1 MKTDGENNHS
11 VPLFNENNVNNFQ
24 KITKGLT
31 CGHMFRLVRFTSS
44 SMKIL
49 SVRTAAL
56 PALLFPLIA
65 VAQPGTSD
73 EQTMVV
79 TAAPTAVSELDTPAA
94 VSVVNGDEMRQ
105 AAPRVNLS
113 ESLGAVP
120 GLQVQN
126 RQNYAQDLQL
136 SIRGFGSRST
146 YGVRGLRIYVDG
158 IPATM
163 PDGQGQTSNIDIGS
177 VDSLDVLRGP
187 FSALYGNS
195 SGGVIN
201 VTTQTGSQ
209 PPTIEASSYYGSFGT
224 WHYGLKATGAVGD
237 GTHAG
242 DVDYTV
248 STNRFTTHGYRDHS
262 GARKNLANAKLGVRI
277 NDVSKLTLL
286 FNSVDIKANDA
297 GGLTYDEWRN
307 NPRQSPRGDQY
318 NTRKSTKQTQA
329 GLRYERQLSEQDDLS
344 VMMYAGERETT
355 QYQSI
360 PRAPQ
365 LNPSH
370 AGGVIDLT
378 RHYQGIDTRWT
389 HRGELLVPVTFT
401 TGLDYENMSER
412 RKGVENFVMVNGAPQ
427 YGEEGNLRRNERNL
441 MWNIDPY
448 LQTQWQL
455 TDKLSLDAGV
465 RYSSVWFDS
474 NDYYVTP
481 GNGDDSGDAS
491 YHKWLPAGSLKYAVT
506 EAWNVYLS
514 AGRGFET
521 PTINELSYRSDNQ
534 SGLNFGLQPA
544 TNDTVE
550 IGSKT
555 RIGNGLFTAA
565 LFQTNTDNEIVV
577 DASSGGRTSY
587 KNAGKTRRQG
597 MELGL
602 DQQFGESWRLKAAW
616 TWLDA
621 TYRTNVCDDASC
633 NGNRIP
639 GIARNMGYASF
650 GYQPDRGWYAGS
662 DIRYMSDIMANDENT
677 AKAPSW
683 TVVGLTTGY
692 KWSYGKM
699 DMDLFGRVDN
709 LFDRSYVGSVIVNE
723 SNGRYY
729 EPAPGRNYGVGLNLA
744 WRFE

>member
-1 MKTDGENNHS
+1 
-11 VPLFNENNVNNFQ
+11 
-24 KITKGLT
+24 
-31 CGHMFRLVRFTSS
+31 
-44 SMKIL
+44 MKIL
-49 SVRTAAL
+49 SVRHAAL
-56 PALLFPLIA
+56 PALLLPLIA
-65 VAQPGTSD
+65 AAQAAD

-79 TAAPTAVSELDTPAA
+79 TAAPTTVSELDTPAA

-177 VDSLDVLRGP
+177 VDTIEVLRGP

-201 VTTQTGSQ
+201 VTSQTGTQ
-209 PPTIEASSYYGSFGT
+209 PPTVEASSYYGSFGT
-224 WHYGLKATGAVGD
+224 WHYGMKATGAVGD
-237 GTHAG
+237 GSHAG

-262 GARKNLANAKLGVRI
+262 GARKNLANARLGVRI

-286 FNSVDIKANDA
+286 LNSVDIKANDA
-297 GGLTYDEWRN
+297 GGLTADEWRD

-318 NTRKSTKQTQA
+318 NTRKNTRQTQA
-329 GLRYERQLSEQDDLS
+329 GLRYERQLSAQDDLS

-355 QYQSI
+355 QFQSI

-365 LNPSH
+365 LKPSH

-378 RHYQGIDTRWT
+378 RHYQGIDTRLT
-389 HRGELLVPVTFT
+389 HRGELLVPVTLT
-401 TGLDYENMSER
+401 AGLDYENMSER
-412 RKGVENFVMVNGAPQ
+412 RKGYENFVMVNGAPQ
-427 YGEEGNLRRNERNL
+427 YGEQGALRRNERNL
-441 MWNIDPY
+441 MWNVDPY

-455 TDKLSLDAGV
+455 TDRLSLDAGV

-474 NDYYVTP
+474 NDYYITP

-491 YHKWLPAGSLKYAVT
+491 YHKWLPAGSLKYALT
-506 EAWNVYLS
+506 DAWNVYLS

-534 SGLNFGLQPA
+534 SGLNFGLKPS

-577 DASSGGRTSY
+577 DSSSGGRTSY

-650 GYQPDRGWYAGS
+650 GYQPEQGWYAGS

-692 KWSYGKM
+692 KWSYGRM
-699 DMDLFGRVDN
+699 DMDLFGRIDN
-709 LFDRSYVGSVIVNE
+709 LFDREYVGSVIVNE

-729 EPAPGRNYGVGLNLA
+729 EPAPGRNYGIGLNLA

>member
-1 MKTDGENNHS
+1 
-11 VPLFNENNVNNFQ
+11 
-24 KITKGLT
+24 
-31 CGHMFRLVRFTSS
+31 
-44 SMKIL
+44 MKIL
-49 SVRTAAL
+49 SVRHAAL
-56 PALLFPLIA
+56 PALLLPLIA
-65 VAQPGTSD
+65 AAQAAD

-79 TAAPTAVSELDTPAA
+79 TAAPTTVSELDTPAA

-177 VDSLDVLRGP
+177 VDTIEVLRGP

-201 VTTQTGSQ
+201 VTSQTGTQ
-209 PPTIEASSYYGSFGT
+209 PPTVEASSYYGSFGT
-224 WHYGLKATGAVGD
+224 WHYGMKATGAVGD
-237 GTHAG
+237 GSHAG

-262 GARKNLANAKLGVRI
+262 GARKNLANARLGVRI

-286 FNSVDIKANDA
+286 LNSVDIKANDA
-297 GGLTYDEWRN
+297 GGLTADEWRD

-318 NTRKSTKQTQA
+318 NTRKNTRQTQA
-329 GLRYERQLSEQDDLS
+329 VLRYERQLSAQDDLS

-355 QYQSI
+355 QFQSI

-365 LNPSH
+365 LKPSH

-378 RHYQGIDTRWT
+378 RHYQGIDTRLT
-389 HRGELLVPVTFT
+389 HRGELLVPVTLT
-401 TGLDYENMSER
+401 AGLDYENMSER
-412 RKGVENFVMVNGAPQ
+412 RKGYENFVMVNGAPQ
-427 YGEEGNLRRNERNL
+427 YGEQGALRRNERNL
-441 MWNIDPY
+441 MWNVDPY

-474 NDYYVTP
+474 NDYYITP

-491 YHKWLPAGSLKYAVT
+491 YHKWLPAGSLKYALT
-506 EAWNVYLS
+506 DAWNVYLS

-534 SGLNFGLQPA
+534 SGLNFGLKPS

-577 DASSGGRTSY
+577 DSSSGGRTSY

-650 GYQPDRGWYAGS
+650 GYQPEQGWYAGS

-692 KWSYGKM
+692 KWSYGRM
-699 DMDLFGRVDN
+699 DMDLFGRIDN
-709 LFDRSYVGSVIVNE
+709 LFDREYVGSVIVNE

-729 EPAPGRNYGVGLNLA
+729 EPAPGRNYGIGLNLA

>member
-1 MKTDGENNHS
+1 MRH
-11 VPLFNENNVNNFQ
+11 
-24 KITKGLT
+24 
-31 CGHMFRLVRFTSS
+31 
-44 SMKIL
+44 
-49 SVRTAAL
+49 AAL
-56 PALLFPLIA
+56 PALLLPLIA
-65 VAQPGTSD
+65 AAQAAD

-79 TAAPTAVSELDTPAA
+79 TAAPTTVSELDTPAA

-177 VDSLDVLRGP
+177 VDTIEVLRGP

-201 VTTQTGSQ
+201 VTSQTGTQ
-209 PPTIEASSYYGSFGT
+209 PPTVEASSYYGSFGT
-224 WHYGLKATGAVGD
+224 WHYGMKATGAVGD
-237 GTHAG
+237 GSHAG

-262 GARKNLANAKLGVRI
+262 GARKNLANARLGVRI

-286 FNSVDIKANDA
+286 LNSVDIKANDA
-297 GGLTYDEWRN
+297 GGLTADEWRD

-318 NTRKSTKQTQA
+318 NTRKNTRQPQA
-329 GLRYERQLSEQDDLS
+329 GLRYERQLSAQDDLS

-355 QYQSI
+355 QFQSI

-365 LNPSH
+365 LKPSH

-378 RHYQGIDTRWT
+378 RHYQGIDTRLT
-389 HRGELLVPVTFT
+389 HRGELLVPVTLT
-401 TGLDYENMSER
+401 AGLDYENMSER
-412 RKGVENFVMVNGAPQ
+412 RKGYENFVMVNGAPQ
-427 YGEEGNLRRNERNL
+427 YGEQGALRRNERNL
-441 MWNIDPY
+441 MWNVDPY

-474 NDYYVTP
+474 NDYYITP

-491 YHKWLPAGSLKYAVT
+491 YHKWLPAGSLKYALT
-506 EAWNVYLS
+506 DAWNVYLS

-534 SGLNFGLQPA
+534 SGLNFGLKPS

-577 DASSGGRTSY
+577 DSSSGGRTSY

-650 GYQPDRGWYAGS
+650 GYQPEQGWYAGS

-692 KWSYGKM
+692 KWSYGRM
-699 DMDLFGRVDN
+699 DMDLFGRIDN
-709 LFDRSYVGSVIVNE
+709 LFDREYVGSVIVNE

-729 EPAPGRNYGVGLNLA
+729 EPAPGRNYGIGLNLA

>member
-1 MKTDGENNHS
+1 
-11 VPLFNENNVNNFQ
+11 
-24 KITKGLT
+24 
-31 CGHMFRLVRFTSS
+31 
-44 SMKIL
+44 MKIL
-49 SVRTAAL
+49 SVRHAAL
-56 PALLFPLIA
+56 PALLLPLIA
-65 VAQPGTSD
+65 AAQTAD

-79 TAAPTAVSELDTPAA
+79 TAAPTTVSELDTPAA

-177 VDSLDVLRGP
+177 VDTIEVLRGP

-201 VTTQTGSQ
+201 VTSQTGTQ
-209 PPTIEASSYYGSFGT
+209 PPTVEASSYYGSFGT
-224 WHYGLKATGAVGD
+224 WHYGMKATGAVGD
-237 GTHAG
+237 GSHAG

-262 GARKNLANAKLGVRI
+262 GARKNLANARLGVRI

-286 FNSVDIKANDA
+286 LNSVDIKANDA
-297 GGLTYDEWRN
+297 GGLTADEWRD

-318 NTRKSTKQTQA
+318 NTRKNTRQTQA
-329 GLRYERQLSEQDDLS
+329 GLRYERQLSVQDDLS

-355 QYQSI
+355 QFQSI

-365 LNPSH
+365 LKPSH

-378 RHYQGIDTRWT
+378 RHYQGIDTRLT
-389 HRGELLVPVTFT
+389 HRGELLVPVTLT
-401 TGLDYENMSER
+401 AGLDYENMSER
-412 RKGVENFVMVNGAPQ
+412 RKGYENFVMVNGAPQ
-427 YGEEGNLRRNERNL
+427 YGEQGALRRNERNL
-441 MWNIDPY
+441 MWNVDPY

-474 NDYYVTP
+474 NDYYITP

-491 YHKWLPAGSLKYAVT
+491 YHKWLPAGSLKYALT
-506 EAWNVYLS
+506 DAWNVYLS

-534 SGLNFGLQPA
+534 SGLNFGLKPS

-555 RIGNGLFTAA
+555 RLGNGLLTAA

-577 DASSGGRTSY
+577 DSSSGGRTSY

-650 GYQPDRGWYAGS
+650 GYQPEQGWYAGS

-692 KWSYGKM
+692 KWSYGRM

-709 LFDRSYVGSVIVNE
+709 LFEREYVGSVIVNE

-729 EPAPGRNYGVGLNLA
+729 EPAPGRNYGIGLNLA

>member
-1 MKTDGENNHS
+1 
-11 VPLFNENNVNNFQ
+11 
-24 KITKGLT
+24 
-31 CGHMFRLVRFTSS
+31 
-44 SMKIL
+44 MKIL
-49 SVRTAAL
+49 SVRHAAL
-56 PALLFPLIA
+56 PALLLPLIA
-65 VAQPGTSD
+65 AAQAAD

-79 TAAPTAVSELDTPAA
+79 TAAPTTVSELDTPAA

-177 VDSLDVLRGP
+177 VDTIEVLRGP

-201 VTTQTGSQ
+201 VTSQTGTQ
-209 PPTIEASSYYGSFGT
+209 PPTVEASSYYGSFGT
-224 WHYGLKATGAVGD
+224 WHYGMKATGAVGD
-237 GTHAG
+237 GSHAG

-262 GARKNLANAKLGVRI
+262 GARKNLANARLGVRI

-286 FNSVDIKANDA
+286 LNSVDIKANDA
-297 GGLTYDEWRN
+297 GGLTADEWRD

-318 NTRKSTKQTQA
+318 NTRKNTRQTQA
-329 GLRYERQLSEQDDLS
+329 GLRYERQLSAQDDLS

-355 QYQSI
+355 QFQSI

-365 LNPSH
+365 LKPSH

-378 RHYQGIDTRWT
+378 RHYQGIDTRLT
-389 HRGELLVPVTFT
+389 HRGELLVPVTLT
-401 TGLDYENMSER
+401 AGLDYENMSER
-412 RKGVENFVMVNGAPQ
+412 RKGYENFVMVNGAPQ
-427 YGEEGNLRRNERNL
+427 YGEQGALRRNERNL
-441 MWNIDPY
+441 MWNVDPY

-474 NDYYVTP
+474 NDYYITP

-491 YHKWLPAGSLKYAVT
+491 YHKWLPAGSLKYALT
-506 EAWNVYLS
+506 DAWNVYLS

-534 SGLNFGLQPA
+534 SGLNFGLNPS

-577 DASSGGRTSY
+577 DSSSGGRTSY

-650 GYQPDRGWYAGS
+650 GYQPEQGWYAGS

-692 KWSYGKM
+692 KWSYGRM
-699 DMDLFGRVDN
+699 DMDLFGRIDN
-709 LFDRSYVGSVIVNE
+709 LFDREYVGSVIVNE

-729 EPAPGRNYGVGLNLA
+729 EPAPGRNYGIGLNLA

>member
-1 MKTDGENNHS
+1 
-11 VPLFNENNVNNFQ
+11 
-24 KITKGLT
+24 
-31 CGHMFRLVRFTSS
+31 
-44 SMKIL
+44 MKIL
-49 SVRTAAL
+49 SVRHAAL
-56 PALLFPLIA
+56 PALLLPLIA
-65 VAQPGTSD
+65 AAQAAD

-79 TAAPTAVSELDTPAA
+79 TAAPITVSELDTPAA

-177 VDSLDVLRGP
+177 VDTIEVLRGP

-201 VTTQTGSQ
+201 VTSQTGTQ
-209 PPTIEASSYYGSFGT
+209 PPTVEASSYYGSFGT
-224 WHYGLKATGAVGD
+224 WHYGMKATGAVGD
-237 GTHAG
+237 GSHAG

-262 GARKNLANAKLGVRI
+262 GARKNLANARLGVRI

-286 FNSVDIKANDA
+286 LNSVDIKANDA
-297 GGLTYDEWRN
+297 GGLTADEWRD

-318 NTRKSTKQTQA
+318 NTRKNTRQTQA
-329 GLRYERQLSEQDDLS
+329 GLRYERQLSAQDDLS

-355 QYQSI
+355 QFQSI

-365 LNPSH
+365 LKPSH

-378 RHYQGIDTRWT
+378 RHYQGIDTRLT
-389 HRGELLVPVTFT
+389 HRGELLVPVTLT
-401 TGLDYENMSER
+401 AGLDYENMSER
-412 RKGVENFVMVNGAPQ
+412 RKGYENFVMVNGAPQ
-427 YGEEGNLRRNERNL
+427 YGEQGALRRNERNL
-441 MWNIDPY
+441 MWNVDPY

-474 NDYYVTP
+474 NDYYITP

-491 YHKWLPAGSLKYAVT
+491 YHKWLPAGSLKYALT
-506 EAWNVYLS
+506 DAWNVYLS

-534 SGLNFGLQPA
+534 SGLNFGLKPS

-555 RIGNGLFTAA
+555 RIGNGLLTAA
-565 LFQTNTDNEIVV
+565 LFQTDTDNEIVV
-577 DASSGGRTSY
+577 DSSSGGRTSY

-621 TYRTNVCDDASC
+621 TYRTNVCGDASC

-650 GYQPDRGWYAGS
+650 GYQPEQGWYAGS

-692 KWSYGKM
+692 KWSYGRM

-709 LFDRSYVGSVIVNE
+709 LFDREYVGSVIVNE

-729 EPAPGRNYGVGLNLA
+729 EPAPGRNYGIGLNLA

>member
-1 MKTDGENNHS
+1 
-11 VPLFNENNVNNFQ
+11 
-24 KITKGLT
+24 
-31 CGHMFRLVRFTSS
+31 
-44 SMKIL
+44 MKIL
-49 SVRTAAL
+49 SVRHAAL
-56 PALLFPLIA
+56 PALLLPLIA
-65 VAQPGTSD
+65 AAQAAD

-79 TAAPTAVSELDTPAA
+79 TAAPTTVSELDTPAA

-177 VDSLDVLRGP
+177 VDTIEVLRGP

-201 VTTQTGSQ
+201 VTSQTGTQ
-209 PPTIEASSYYGSFGT
+209 PPTVEASSYYGSFGT
-224 WHYGLKATGAVGD
+224 WHYGMKATGAVGD
-237 GTHAG
+237 GSHAG

-262 GARKNLANAKLGVRI
+262 GARKNLANARLGVRI

-286 FNSVDIKANDA
+286 LNSVDIKANDA
-297 GGLTYDEWRN
+297 GGLTADEWRD

-318 NTRKSTKQTQA
+318 NTRKNTRQTQA
-329 GLRYERQLSEQDDLS
+329 GLHYERQLSAQDDLS

-355 QYQSI
+355 QFQSI

-365 LNPSH
+365 LKPSH

-378 RHYQGIDTRWT
+378 RHYQGIDTRLT
-389 HRGELLVPVTFT
+389 HRGELLVPVTLT
-401 TGLDYENMSER
+401 AGLDYENMSER
-412 RKGVENFVMVNGAPQ
+412 RKGYENFVMVNGAPQ
-427 YGEEGNLRRNERNL
+427 YGEQGALRRNERNL
-441 MWNIDPY
+441 MWNVDPY

-474 NDYYVTP
+474 NDYYITP

-491 YHKWLPAGSLKYAVT
+491 YHKWLPAGSLKYALT
-506 EAWNVYLS
+506 DAWNVYLS

-534 SGLNFGLQPA
+534 SGLNFGLKPS

-577 DASSGGRTSY
+577 DSSSGGRTSY

-650 GYQPDRGWYAGS
+650 GYQPEQGWYAGS

-692 KWSYGKM
+692 KWSYGRM
-699 DMDLFGRVDN
+699 DMDLFGRIDN
-709 LFDRSYVGSVIVNE
+709 LFDREYVGSVIVNE

-729 EPAPGRNYGVGLNLA
+729 EPAPGRNYGIGMNLA

>member
-1 MKTDGENNHS
+1 
-11 VPLFNENNVNNFQ
+11 
-24 KITKGLT
+24 
-31 CGHMFRLVRFTSS
+31 
-44 SMKIL
+44 MKIL
-49 SVRTAAL
+49 SVRHAAL
-56 PALLFPLIA
+56 PALLLPLIA
-65 VAQPGTSD
+65 AAQAAD

-79 TAAPTAVSELDTPAA
+79 TAAPTTVSELDTPAA

-177 VDSLDVLRGP
+177 VDTIEVLRGP

-201 VTTQTGSQ
+201 VTSQTGTQ
-209 PPTIEASSYYGSFGT
+209 PPTVEASSYYGSFGT
-224 WHYGLKATGAVGD
+224 WHYGMKATGAVGD
-237 GTHAG
+237 GSHAG

-262 GARKNLANAKLGVRI
+262 GARKNLANARLGVRI

-286 FNSVDIKANDA
+286 LNSVDIKANDA
-297 GGLTYDEWRN
+297 GGLTADEWRD

-318 NTRKSTKQTQA
+318 NTRKNTRQTQA
-329 GLRYERQLSEQDDLS
+329 GLRYERQLSAQDDLS

-355 QYQSI
+355 QFQSI

-365 LNPSH
+365 LKPSH

-378 RHYQGIDTRWT
+378 RHYQGIDTRLT
-389 HRGELLVPVTFT
+389 HRGELLVPVTLT
-401 TGLDYENMSER
+401 AGLDYENMSER
-412 RKGVENFVMVNGAPQ
+412 RKGYENFVMVNGAPQ
-427 YGEEGNLRRNERNL
+427 YGEQGALRRNQRNL
-441 MWNIDPY
+441 MWNVDPY

-474 NDYYVTP
+474 NDYYITP

-491 YHKWLPAGSLKYAVT
+491 YHKWLPAGSLKYALT
-506 EAWNVYLS
+506 DAWNVYLS

-521 PTINELSYRSDNQ
+521 PTINELSYRSDKQ
-534 SGLNFGLQPA
+534 SGLNFGLKPS

-565 LFQTNTDNEIVV
+565 LFQANTDNEIVV
-577 DASSGGRTSY
+577 DSSSGGRTSY

-650 GYQPDRGWYAGS
+650 GYQPEQGWYAGS

-692 KWSYGKM
+692 KWSYGRM
-699 DMDLFGRVDN
+699 DMDLFGRIDN
-709 LFDRSYVGSVIVNE
+709 LFDREYVGSVIVNE

-729 EPAPGRNYGVGLNLA
+729 EPAPGRNYGIGLNLA

>member
-1 MKTDGENNHS
+1 
-11 VPLFNENNVNNFQ
+11 
-24 KITKGLT
+24 
-31 CGHMFRLVRFTSS
+31 
-44 SMKIL
+44 MKIL
-49 SVRTAAL
+49 SVRHAAL
-56 PALLFPLIA
+56 PALLLPLIA
-65 VAQPGTSD
+65 AAQTAD

-79 TAAPTAVSELDTPAA
+79 TAAPTTVSELDTSAA

-177 VDSLDVLRGP
+177 VDTIEVLRGP

-201 VTTQTGSQ
+201 VTSQTGTQ
-209 PPTIEASSYYGSFGT
+209 PPTVEASSYYGSFGT
-224 WHYGLKATGAVGD
+224 WHYGMKATGAVGD
-237 GTHAG
+237 GSHAG

-262 GARKNLANAKLGVRI
+262 GARKNLANARLGVRI

-286 FNSVDIKANDA
+286 LNSVDIKANDA
-297 GGLTYDEWRN
+297 GGLTADEWRD

-318 NTRKSTKQTQA
+318 NTRKNTRQTQA
-329 GLRYERQLSEQDDLS
+329 GLRYERQLSAQDDLS

-355 QYQSI
+355 QFQSI

-365 LNPSH
+365 LKPSH

-378 RHYQGIDTRWT
+378 RHYQGIDTRLT
-389 HRGELLVPVTFT
+389 HRGELLVPVTLT
-401 TGLDYENMSER
+401 AGLDYENMSER
-412 RKGVENFVMVNGAPQ
+412 RKGYENFVMVNGAPQ
-427 YGEEGNLRRNERNL
+427 YGEQGALRRNERNL
-441 MWNIDPY
+441 MWNVDPY

-474 NDYYVTP
+474 NDYYITP

-491 YHKWLPAGSLKYAVT
+491 YHKWLPAGSLKYALT
-506 EAWNVYLS
+506 DAWNVYLS

-534 SGLNFGLQPA
+534 SGLNFGLKPS

-555 RIGNGLFTAA
+555 RLGNGLLTAA

-577 DASSGGRTSY
+577 DSSSGGRTSY

-650 GYQPDRGWYAGS
+650 GYQPEQGWYAGS

-692 KWSYGKM
+692 KWSYGRM

-709 LFDRSYVGSVIVNE
+709 LFDREYVGSVIVNE

-729 EPAPGRNYGVGLNLA
+729 EPAPGRNYGIGLNLA

>member
-1 MKTDGENNHS
+1 
-11 VPLFNENNVNNFQ
+11 
-24 KITKGLT
+24 
-31 CGHMFRLVRFTSS
+31 
-44 SMKIL
+44 MKIL
-49 SVRTAAL
+49 SVRHAAL
-56 PALLFPLIA
+56 PALLLPLIA
-65 VAQPGTSD
+65 AAQAAD

-79 TAAPTAVSELDTPAA
+79 TAAPTTVSELDTPAA

-177 VDSLDVLRGP
+177 VDTIEVLRGP

-201 VTTQTGSQ
+201 VTSQTGTQ
-209 PPTIEASSYYGSFGT
+209 PPTVEASSYYGSFGT
-224 WHYGLKATGAVGD
+224 WHYGMKATGAVGD
-237 GTHAG
+237 GSHAG

-262 GARKNLANAKLGVRI
+262 GARKNLANARLGVRI

-286 FNSVDIKANDA
+286 LNSVDIKANDA
-297 GGLTYDEWRN
+297 GGLTADEWRD

-318 NTRKSTKQTQA
+318 NTRKNTRQTQA
-329 GLRYERQLSEQDDLS
+329 GLRYERQLSAQDDLS

-355 QYQSI
+355 QFQSI

-365 LNPSH
+365 LKPSH

-378 RHYQGIDTRWT
+378 RHYQGIDTRLT
-389 HRGELLVPVTFT
+389 HRGELLVPVTLT
-401 TGLDYENMSER
+401 AGLDYENMSER
-412 RKGVENFVMVNGAPQ
+412 RKGYENFVMVNGAPQ
-427 YGEEGNLRRNERNL
+427 YGEQGALRRNERNL
-441 MWNIDPY
+441 MWNVDPY

-474 NDYYVTP
+474 NDYYITP
-481 GNGDDSGDAS
+481 GDDSGDAS
-491 YHKWLPAGSLKYAVT
+491 YHKWLPAGSLKYALT
-506 EAWNVYLS
+506 DAWNVYLS

-534 SGLNFGLQPA
+534 SGLNFGLKPS

-577 DASSGGRTSY
+577 DSSSGGRTSY

-650 GYQPDRGWYAGS
+650 GYQPEQGWYAGS

-692 KWSYGKM
+692 KWSYGRM
-699 DMDLFGRVDN
+699 DMDLFGRIDN
-709 LFDRSYVGSVIVNE
+709 LFDREYVGSVIVNE

-729 EPAPGRNYGVGLNLA
+729 EPAPGRNYGIGMNLA

>member
-1 MKTDGENNHS
+1 
-11 VPLFNENNVNNFQ
+11 
-24 KITKGLT
+24 
-31 CGHMFRLVRFTSS
+31 
-44 SMKIL
+44 MKIL
-49 SVRTAAL
+49 SVRHAAL
-56 PALLFPLIA
+56 PALLLPLIA
-65 VAQPGTSD
+65 AAQAAD

-79 TAAPTAVSELDTPAA
+79 TAAPTTVSELDTPAA

-177 VDSLDVLRGP
+177 VDTIEVLRGP

-201 VTTQTGSQ
+201 VTSQTGTQ
-209 PPTIEASSYYGSFGT
+209 PPTVEASSYYGSFGS
-224 WHYGLKATGAVGD
+224 WHYGMKATGAVGD
-237 GTHAG
+237 GSHAG

-262 GARKNLANAKLGVRI
+262 GARKNLANARLGVRI

-286 FNSVDIKANDA
+286 LNSVDIKANDA
-297 GGLTYDEWRN
+297 GGLTADEWRD

-318 NTRKSTKQTQA
+318 NTRKNTRQTQA
-329 GLRYERQLSEQDDLS
+329 GLRYERQLSAQDDLS
-344 VMMYAGERETT
+344 VTMYAGERETT
-355 QYQSI
+355 QFQSI

-365 LNPSH
+365 LKPSH

-378 RHYQGIDTRWT
+378 RHYQGIDTRLT
-389 HRGELLVPVTFT
+389 HRGELLVPVTLT
-401 TGLDYENMSER
+401 AGLDYENMSER
-412 RKGVENFVMVNGAPQ
+412 RKGYENFVMVNGAPQ
-427 YGEEGNLRRNERNL
+427 YGEQGALRRNERNL
-441 MWNIDPY
+441 MWNVDPY

-474 NDYYVTP
+474 NDYYITP

-491 YHKWLPAGSLKYAVT
+491 YHKWLPAGSLKYALT
-506 EAWNVYLS
+506 DAWNVYLS

-534 SGLNFGLQPA
+534 SGLNFGLKPS

-577 DASSGGRTSY
+577 DSSSGGRTSY

-650 GYQPDRGWYAGS
+650 GYQPEQGWYAGS

-692 KWSYGKM
+692 KWSYGRM
-699 DMDLFGRVDN
+699 DMDLFGRIDN
-709 LFDRSYVGSVIVNE
+709 LFDREYVGSVIVNE

-729 EPAPGRNYGVGLNLA
+729 EPAPGRNYGIGLNLA

>member
-1 MKTDGENNHS
+1 
-11 VPLFNENNVNNFQ
+11 
-24 KITKGLT
+24 
-31 CGHMFRLVRFTSS
+31 
-44 SMKIL
+44 MKIL
-49 SVRTAAL
+49 SVRHAAL
-56 PALLFPLIA
+56 PALLLPLIA
-65 VAQPGTSD
+65 AAQAAD

-79 TAAPTAVSELDTPAA
+79 TAAPTTVSELDTPAA

-177 VDSLDVLRGP
+177 VDTIEVLRGP

-201 VTTQTGSQ
+201 VTSQTGTQ
-209 PPTIEASSYYGSFGT
+209 PPTVEASSYYGSFGT
-224 WHYGLKATGAVGD
+224 WHYGMKATGAVGD
-237 GTHAG
+237 GSHAG

-262 GARKNLANAKLGVRI
+262 GARKNLANARLGVRI

-286 FNSVDIKANDA
+286 LNSVDIKANDA
-297 GGLTYDEWRN
+297 GGLTADEWRD

-318 NTRKSTKQTQA
+318 NTRKNTRQTQA
-329 GLRYERQLSEQDDLS
+329 GLRYERQLSAQDDLS

-355 QYQSI
+355 QFQSI

-365 LNPSH
+365 LKPSH

-378 RHYQGIDTRWT
+378 RHYQGIDTRLT
-389 HRGELLVPVTFT
+389 HRGELLVPVTLT
-401 TGLDYENMSER
+401 AGLDYENMSER
-412 RKGVENFVMVNGAPQ
+412 RKGYENFVMVNGAPQ
-427 YGEEGNLRRNERNL
+427 YGEQGALRRNERNL
-441 MWNIDPY
+441 MWNVDPY

-474 NDYYVTP
+474 NDYYITP

-491 YHKWLPAGSLKYAVT
+491 YHKWLPAGSLKYALT
-506 EAWNVYLS
+506 DAWNVYLS

-534 SGLNFGLQPA
+534 SGLNFGLKPS

-555 RIGNGLFTAA
+555 RIGNGLLIAA
-565 LFQTNTDNEIVV
+565 LFQTDTDNEIVV
-577 DASSGGRTSY
+577 DSSSGGRTSY

-621 TYRTNVCDDASC
+621 TYRTNVCGDASC

-650 GYQPDRGWYAGS
+650 GYQPEQGWYAGS

-692 KWSYGKM
+692 KWSYGRM

-709 LFDRSYVGSVIVNE
+709 LFDREYVGSVIVNE

-729 EPAPGRNYGVGLNLA
+729 EPAPGRNYGIGLNLA

>member
-1 MKTDGENNHS
+1 
-11 VPLFNENNVNNFQ
+11 
-24 KITKGLT
+24 
-31 CGHMFRLVRFTSS
+31 
-44 SMKIL
+44 MKIL
-49 SVRTAAL
+49 SVRAAAL
-56 PALLFPLIA
+56 PALLLPLVSA
-65 VAQPGTSD
+65 GPTALAA

-79 TAAPTAVSELDTPAA
+79 TAAPSAVSELDTPAA

-105 AAPRVNLS
+105 GAPRVNLS

-177 VDSLDVLRGP
+177 LDSLEVLRGP

-201 VTTQTGSQ
+201 ATSQTGSQ

-224 WHYGLKATGAVGD
+224 WHYGMKATGAVGD
-237 GTHAG
+237 GSHAG
-242 DVDYTV
+242 DVDYVV
-248 STNRFTTHGYRDHS
+248 STNRFTTHGFRDHS

-286 FNSVDIKANDA
+286 LNSVDIKANDA
-297 GGLTYDEWRN
+297 GGLSYDEWQN
-307 NPRQSPRGDQY
+307 NPRQSPRGDEY
-318 NTRKSTKQTQA
+318 NTRKTIKQTQA

-365 LNPSH
+365 LKPTH

-401 TGLDYENMSER
+401 TGLDYETMSER
-412 RKGVENFVMVNGAPQ
+412 RKGYENFVMSNGAPQ
-427 YGEEGNLRRNERNL
+427 YGEKGDLRRNERNL
-441 MWNIDPY
+441 MWNVDPY

-455 TDKLSLDAGV
+455 TEKLSLDAGV

-474 NDYYVTP
+474 NDYYITP
-481 GNGDDSGDAS
+481 GNGDDSGEAS

-506 EAWNVYLS
+506 DAWNVYVS

-521 PTINELSYRSDNQ
+521 PTINELSYRSGDQ
-534 SGLNFGLQPA
+534 GGLNFGLQPS
-544 TNDTVE
+544 TNETVE
-550 IGSKT
+550 IGSKA
-555 RIGNGLFTAA
+555 RIGNGLLTAA
-565 LFQTNTDNEIVV
+565 LFQTDTDNEIVV
-577 DASSGGRTSY
+577 DTSSGGRTSY

-621 TYRTNVCDDASC
+621 TYRTNVCDDDTSC
-633 NGNRIP
+633 KGNRIP

-650 GYQPDRGWYAGS
+650 GYQPEKGWYAGS

-692 KWSYGKM
+692 KWSYGRM

-709 LFDRSYVGSVIVNE
+709 LFDRSYAGSVIVNE

-729 EPAPGRNYGVGLNLA
+729 EPAPGRNYGIGLNLA

>member
-1 MKTDGENNHS
+1 MRH
-11 VPLFNENNVNNFQ
+11 
-24 KITKGLT
+24 
-31 CGHMFRLVRFTSS
+31 
-44 SMKIL
+44 
-49 SVRTAAL
+49 AAL
-56 PALLFPLIA
+56 PALLLPLIA
-65 VAQPGTSD
+65 AAQAAD

-79 TAAPTAVSELDTPAA
+79 TAAPTTVSELDTPAA

-113 ESLGAVP
+113 ESLGVVP

-177 VDSLDVLRGP
+177 VDTIEVLRGP

-201 VTTQTGSQ
+201 VTSQTGTQ
-209 PPTIEASSYYGSFGT
+209 PPTVEASSYYGSFGT
-224 WHYGLKATGAVGD
+224 WHYGMKATGAVGD
-237 GTHAG
+237 GSHAG

-262 GARKNLANAKLGVRI
+262 GARKNLANARLGVRI

-286 FNSVDIKANDA
+286 LNSVDIKANDA
-297 GGLTYDEWRN
+297 GGLTADEWRD

-318 NTRKSTKQTQA
+318 NTRKNTRQTQA
-329 GLRYERQLSEQDDLS
+329 GLRYERQLSAQDDLS

-355 QYQSI
+355 QFQSI

-365 LNPSH
+365 LKPSH

-378 RHYQGIDTRWT
+378 RHYQGIDTRLT
-389 HRGELLVPVTFT
+389 HRGELLVPVTLT
-401 TGLDYENMSER
+401 AGLDYENMSER
-412 RKGVENFVMVNGAPQ
+412 RKGYENFVMVNGAPQ
-427 YGEEGNLRRNERNL
+427 YGEQGALRRNERNL
-441 MWNIDPY
+441 MWNVDPY

-474 NDYYVTP
+474 NDYYITP

-491 YHKWLPAGSLKYAVT
+491 YHKWLPAGSLKYALT
-506 EAWNVYLS
+506 DAWNVYLS

-534 SGLNFGLQPA
+534 SGLNFGLKPS

-577 DASSGGRTSY
+577 DSSSGGRTSY

-650 GYQPDRGWYAGS
+650 GYQPEQGWYAGS

-692 KWSYGKM
+692 KWSYGRM
-699 DMDLFGRVDN
+699 DMDLFGRIDN
-709 LFDRSYVGSVIVNE
+709 LFDREYVGSVIVNE

-729 EPAPGRNYGVGLNLA
+729 EPAPGRNYGIGLNLA

>member
-1 MKTDGENNHS
+1 
-11 VPLFNENNVNNFQ
+11 
-24 KITKGLT
+24 
-31 CGHMFRLVRFTSS
+31 
-44 SMKIL
+44 MKIL
-49 SVRTAAL
+49 SVRHAAL
-56 PALLFPLIA
+56 PALLLPLIA
-65 VAQPGTSD
+65 AAQAAD

-79 TAAPTAVSELDTPAA
+79 TAAPTTVSELDTPAA

-177 VDSLDVLRGP
+177 VDTIEVLRGP

-201 VTTQTGSQ
+201 VTSQTGTQ
-209 PPTIEASSYYGSFGT
+209 PPTVEASSYYGSFGT
-224 WHYGLKATGAVGD
+224 WHYGMKATGAVGD
-237 GTHAG
+237 GSHAG

-262 GARKNLANAKLGVRI
+262 GARKNLANARLGVRI

-286 FNSVDIKANDA
+286 LNSVDIKANDA
-297 GGLTYDEWRN
+297 GGLTADEWRD

-318 NTRKSTKQTQA
+318 NTRKNTRQTQA
-329 GLRYERQLSEQDDLS
+329 GLRYERQLSAQDDLS

-355 QYQSI
+355 QFQSI

-365 LNPSH
+365 LKPSH

-378 RHYQGIDTRWT
+378 RHYQGIDTRLT
-389 HRGELLVPVTFT
+389 HRGELLVPVTLT
-401 TGLDYENMSER
+401 AGLDYENMSER
-412 RKGVENFVMVNGAPQ
+412 RKGYENFVMVNGAPQ
-427 YGEEGNLRRNERNL
+427 YGEQGALRRNERNL
-441 MWNIDPY
+441 MWNVDPY

-474 NDYYVTP
+474 NDYYITP

-491 YHKWLPAGSLKYAVT
+491 YHKWLPAGSLKYALT
-506 EAWNVYLS
+506 DAWNVYLS

-534 SGLNFGLQPA
+534 SGLNFGLKPS

-577 DASSGGRTSY
+577 DSSSGGRTSY

-650 GYQPDRGWYAGS
+650 GYQPEQGWYAGS

-692 KWSYGKM
+692 KWSYGRM
-699 DMDLFGRVDN
+699 DMDLFGRIDN
-709 LFDRSYVGSVIVNE
+709 LFDREYVGSVIVNE

-729 EPAPGRNYGVGLNLA
+729 EPATGRNYGIGLNLA

>member
-1 MKTDGENNHS
+1 
-11 VPLFNENNVNNFQ
+11 
-24 KITKGLT
+24 
-31 CGHMFRLVRFTSS
+31 
-44 SMKIL
+44 MKIL
-49 SVRTAAL
+49 SVRHAAL
-56 PALLFPLIA
+56 PALLLPLIA
-65 VAQPGTSD
+65 AAQAAD

-79 TAAPTAVSELDTPAA
+79 TAAPTTVSELDTPAA

-177 VDSLDVLRGP
+177 VDTIEVLRGP

-201 VTTQTGSQ
+201 VTSQTGTQ
-209 PPTIEASSYYGSFGT
+209 PPTVEASSYYGSFGS
-224 WHYGLKATGAVGD
+224 WHYGMKATGAVGD
-237 GTHAG
+237 GSHAG

-262 GARKNLANAKLGVRI
+262 GARKNLANARLGVRI

-286 FNSVDIKANDA
+286 LNSVDIKANDA
-297 GGLTYDEWRN
+297 GGLTADEWRD

-318 NTRKSTKQTQA
+318 NTRKNTRQTQA
-329 GLRYERQLSEQDDLS
+329 GLRYERQLSAQDDLS

-355 QYQSI
+355 QFQSI

-365 LNPSH
+365 LKPSH

-378 RHYQGIDTRWT
+378 RHYQGIDTRLT
-389 HRGELLVPVTFT
+389 HRGELLVPVTLT
-401 TGLDYENMSER
+401 AGLDYENMSER
-412 RKGVENFVMVNGAPQ
+412 RKGYENFVMVNGAPQ
-427 YGEEGNLRRNERNL
+427 YDEQGALRRNERNL
-441 MWNIDPY
+441 MWNVDPY

-474 NDYYVTP
+474 NDYYITP

-491 YHKWLPAGSLKYAVT
+491 YHKWLPAGSLKYALT
-506 EAWNVYLS
+506 DAWNVYLS

-534 SGLNFGLQPA
+534 SGLNFGLKPS

-577 DASSGGRTSY
+577 DSSSGGRTSY

-650 GYQPDRGWYAGS
+650 GYQPEQGWYAGS

-692 KWSYGKM
+692 KWSYGRM
-699 DMDLFGRVDN
+699 DMDLFGRIDN
-709 LFDRSYVGSVIVNE
+709 LFDQEYVGSVIVNE

-729 EPAPGRNYGVGLNLA
+729 EPAPGRNYGIGLNLA

>member
-1 MKTDGENNHS
+1 
-11 VPLFNENNVNNFQ
+11 
-24 KITKGLT
+24 
-31 CGHMFRLVRFTSS
+31 
-44 SMKIL
+44 MKIL
-49 SVRTAAL
+49 SVRHAAL
-56 PALLFPLIA
+56 PALLLPLIA
-65 VAQPGTSD
+65 AAQAAD

-79 TAAPTAVSELDTPAA
+79 TAAPTTVSELDTPAA

-177 VDSLDVLRGP
+177 VDTIEVLRGP

-201 VTTQTGSQ
+201 VTSQTGTQ
-209 PPTIEASSYYGSFGT
+209 PPTVEASSYYGSFGT
-224 WHYGLKATGAVGD
+224 WHYGMKATGAVGD
-237 GTHAG
+237 GSHAG

-262 GARKNLANAKLGVRI
+262 GARRNLANARLGVRI

-286 FNSVDIKANDA
+286 LNSVDIKANDA
-297 GGLTYDEWRN
+297 GGLTADEWRD

-318 NTRKSTKQTQA
+318 NTRKNTRQTQA
-329 GLRYERQLSEQDDLS
+329 GLRYERQLSAQDDLS

-355 QYQSI
+355 QFQSI

-365 LNPSH
+365 LKPSH

-378 RHYQGIDTRWT
+378 RHYQGIDTRLT
-389 HRGELLVPVTFT
+389 HRGELLVPVTLT
-401 TGLDYENMSER
+401 AGLDYENMSER
-412 RKGVENFVMVNGAPQ
+412 RKGYENFVMVNGAPQ
-427 YGEEGNLRRNERNL
+427 YGEQGALRRNERNL
-441 MWNIDPY
+441 MWNVDPY

-474 NDYYVTP
+474 NDYYITP

-491 YHKWLPAGSLKYAVT
+491 YHKWLPAGSLKYALT
-506 EAWNVYLS
+506 DAWNVYLS

-534 SGLNFGLQPA
+534 SGLNFGLKPS

-577 DASSGGRTSY
+577 DSSSGGRTSY

-650 GYQPDRGWYAGS
+650 GYQPEQGWYAGS

-692 KWSYGKM
+692 KWSYGRM
-699 DMDLFGRVDN
+699 DMDLFGRIDN
-709 LFDRSYVGSVIVNE
+709 LFDREYVGSVIVNE

-729 EPAPGRNYGVGLNLA
+729 EPAPGRNYGIGLNLA

>member
-1 MKTDGENNHS
+1 
-11 VPLFNENNVNNFQ
+11 
-24 KITKGLT
+24 
-31 CGHMFRLVRFTSS
+31 
-44 SMKIL
+44 MKIL
-49 SVRTAAL
+49 SVRHVAL
-56 PALLFPLIA
+56 PALLLPLIA
-65 VAQPGTSD
+65 AAQAAD

-79 TAAPTAVSELDTPAA
+79 TAAPTTVSELDTPAA

-177 VDSLDVLRGP
+177 VDTIEVLRGP

-201 VTTQTGSQ
+201 VTSQTGTQ
-209 PPTIEASSYYGSFGT
+209 PPTVEASSYYGSFGT
-224 WHYGLKATGAVGD
+224 WHYGMKATGAVGD
-237 GTHAG
+237 GSHAG

-248 STNRFTTHGYRDHS
+248 STNRFTTHGYRVHS
-262 GARKNLANAKLGVRI
+262 GARKNLANARLGVRI

-286 FNSVDIKANDA
+286 LNSVDIKANDA
-297 GGLTYDEWRN
+297 GGLTADEWRD

-318 NTRKSTKQTQA
+318 NTRKNTRQTQA
-329 GLRYERQLSEQDDLS
+329 GLRYERQLSAQDDLS

-355 QYQSI
+355 QFQSI

-365 LNPSH
+365 LKPSH

-378 RHYQGIDTRWT
+378 RHYQGIDTRLT
-389 HRGELLVPVTFT
+389 HRGELLVPVTLT
-401 TGLDYENMSER
+401 AGLDYENMSER
-412 RKGVENFVMVNGAPQ
+412 RKGYENFVMVNGAPQ
-427 YGEEGNLRRNERNL
+427 YGEQGALRRNERNL
-441 MWNIDPY
+441 MWNVDPY

-474 NDYYVTP
+474 NDYYITP

-491 YHKWLPAGSLKYAVT
+491 YHKWLPAGSLKYALT
-506 EAWNVYLS
+506 DAWNVYLS

-534 SGLNFGLQPA
+534 SGLNFGLKPS

-577 DASSGGRTSY
+577 DSSSGGRTSY

-650 GYQPDRGWYAGS
+650 GYQPEQGWYAGS

-692 KWSYGKM
+692 KWSYGRM
-699 DMDLFGRVDN
+699 DMDLFGRIDN
-709 LFDRSYVGSVIVNE
+709 LFDREYVGSVIVNE

-729 EPAPGRNYGVGLNLA
+729 EPAPGRNYGIGLNLA

>member
-1 MKTDGENNHS
+1 
-11 VPLFNENNVNNFQ
+11 
-24 KITKGLT
+24 
-31 CGHMFRLVRFTSS
+31 
-44 SMKIL
+44 MKIL
-49 SVRTAAL
+49 SVRHAAL
-56 PALLFPLIA
+56 PALLLPLIA
-65 VAQPGTSD
+65 AAQAAD

-79 TAAPTAVSELDTPAA
+79 TAAPTTVSELDTPAA

-177 VDSLDVLRGP
+177 VDTIEVLRGP

-201 VTTQTGSQ
+201 VTSQTGTQ
-209 PPTIEASSYYGSFGT
+209 PPTVEASSYYGSFGT
-224 WHYGLKATGAVGD
+224 WHYGMKATGAVGD
-237 GTHAG
+237 GSHAG

-262 GARKNLANAKLGVRI
+262 GARKNLANARLGVRI

-286 FNSVDIKANDA
+286 LNSVDIKANDA
-297 GGLTYDEWRN
+297 GGLTADEWRD

-318 NTRKSTKQTQA
+318 NTRKNTRQTQA
-329 GLRYERQLSEQDDLS
+329 GLRYERQLSAQDDLS

-355 QYQSI
+355 QFQSI

-365 LNPSH
+365 LKPSH

-378 RHYQGIDTRWT
+378 RHYQGIDTRLT
-389 HRGELLVPVTFT
+389 HRGELLVPVTLT
-401 TGLDYENMSER
+401 AGLDYENMSER
-412 RKGVENFVMVNGAPQ
+412 RKGYENFVMVNGAPQ
-427 YGEEGNLRRNERNL
+427 YGEQGALRRNERNL
-441 MWNIDPY
+441 MWNVDPY

-474 NDYYVTP
+474 NDYYITP

-491 YHKWLPAGSLKYAVT
+491 YHKWLPAGSLKYALT
-506 EAWNVYLS
+506 DAWNVYLS

-534 SGLNFGLQPA
+534 SGLNFGLKPS

-577 DASSGGRTSY
+577 DSSSGGRTSY

-621 TYRTNVCDDASC
+621 TYRTNV
-633 NGNRIP
+633 
-639 GIARNMGYASF
+639 
-650 GYQPDRGWYAGS
+650 
-662 DIRYMSDIMANDENT
+662 
-677 AKAPSW
+677 
-683 TVVGLTTGY
+683 
-692 KWSYGKM
+692 
-699 DMDLFGRVDN
+699 
-709 LFDRSYVGSVIVNE
+709 
-723 SNGRYY
+723 
-729 EPAPGRNYGVGLNLA
+729 
-744 WRFE
+744 

>member
-1 MKTDGENNHS
+1 
-11 VPLFNENNVNNFQ
+11 
-24 KITKGLT
+24 
-31 CGHMFRLVRFTSS
+31 
-44 SMKIL
+44 MKIIAM
-49 SVRTAAL
+49 RTVAL
-56 PALLFPLIA
+56 PALLLPL
-65 VAQPGTSD
+65 VANVHASTND

-79 TAAPTAVSELDTPAA
+79 TATPTAISELDTPAA
-94 VSVVNGDEMRQ
+94 VSVVNGDDMRQ
-105 AAPRVNLS
+105 AAPRINLS

-146 YGVRGLRIYVDG
+146 YGVRGLRLYVDG

-177 VDSLDVLRGP
+177 IDSLEVLRGP

-201 VTTQTGSQ
+201 VNTQTGSQ

-237 GTHAG
+237 GTQAG

-248 STNRFTTHGYRDHS
+248 STNRFTTHGSRDHS

-286 FNSVDIKANDA
+286 FNSVDIKANDP

-307 NPRQSPRGDQY
+307 NPQQSPRGDQY
-318 NTRKSTKQTQA
+318 NTRKTVKQTQA
-329 GLRYERQLSEQDDLS
+329 GLRYERQLSQQDDLS

-360 PRAPQ
+360 PMAPQ
-365 LNPSH
+365 LKPSH
-370 AGGVIDLT
+370 SGGVIDLT

-412 RKGVENFVMVNGAPQ
+412 RKGYENFVVTNDGVQ
-427 YGEEGNLRRNERNL
+427 LGEKGNLRRNERNL
-441 MWNIDPY
+441 MWNVDPY

-455 TDKLSLDAGV
+455 TDKLTFDAGV
-465 RYSSVWFDS
+465 RYSSVWLDS
-474 NDYYVTP
+474 NDHYVTEDNP
-481 GNGDDSGDAS
+481 DSSDSTS

-521 PTINELSYRSDNQ
+521 PTITELSYRSKNIA
-534 SGLNFGLQPA
+534 GLNLGLKPA

-550 IGSKT
+550 IGSKL
-555 RIGNGLFTAA
+555 RVANGLLTAA
-565 LFQTNTDNEIVV
+565 LFQTDTDNEIVA
-577 DASSGGRTSY
+577 DDSAGGRTSY

-602 DQQFGESWRLKAAW
+602 DQQFGDSWKLKAAW

-621 TYRTNVCDDASC
+621 TYRTNVCGSSDC

-650 GYQPDRGWYAGS
+650 GYQPEQGWYAGS
-662 DIRYMSDIMANDENT
+662 DIRYMGDIMANDANT

-709 LFDRSYVGSVIVNE
+709 LFDRTYVGSVIVNE

-729 EPAPGRNYGVGLNLA
+729 EPAPGRNFGIGMNLA

>member
-1 MKTDGENNHS
+1 
-11 VPLFNENNVNNFQ
+11 
-24 KITKGLT
+24 
-31 CGHMFRLVRFTSS
+31 
-44 SMKIL
+44 MKIL
-49 SVRTAAL
+49 SVRHAAL
-56 PALLFPLIA
+56 PALLLPLIA
-65 VAQPGTSD
+65 AAQAAD

-79 TAAPTAVSELDTPAA
+79 TAAPTTVSELDTPAA

-177 VDSLDVLRGP
+177 VDTIEVLRGP

-201 VTTQTGSQ
+201 VTSQTGTQ
-209 PPTIEASSYYGSFGT
+209 PPTVEASSYYGSFGT
-224 WHYGLKATGAVGD
+224 WHYGMKATGAVGD
-237 GTHAG
+237 GSHAG

-262 GARKNLANAKLGVRI
+262 GARKNLANARLGVRI

-286 FNSVDIKANDA
+286 LNSVDIKANDA
-297 GGLTYDEWRN
+297 GGLTADEWRD

-318 NTRKSTKQTQA
+318 NTRKNTRQTQA
-329 GLRYERQLSEQDDLS
+329 GLRYERQLSAQDDLS

-355 QYQSI
+355 QFQSI

-365 LNPSH
+365 LKPSH

-378 RHYQGIDTRWT
+378 RHYQGIDTRLT
-389 HRGELLVPVTFT
+389 HRGELLVPVTLT
-401 TGLDYENMSER
+401 AGLDYENMSER
-412 RKGVENFVMVNGAPQ
+412 RKGYENFVMVNGAPQ
-427 YGEEGNLRRNERNL
+427 YGEQGALRRNERNL
-441 MWNIDPY
+441 MWNVDPY

-465 RYSSVWFDS
+465 RYSSVCFDS
-474 NDYYVTP
+474 NDYYITP

-491 YHKWLPAGSLKYAVT
+491 YHKWLPAGSLKYALT
-506 EAWNVYLS
+506 DAWNVYLS

-534 SGLNFGLQPA
+534 SGLNFGLKPS

-577 DASSGGRTSY
+577 DSSSGGRTSY

-650 GYQPDRGWYAGS
+650 GYQPEQGWYAGS

-692 KWSYGKM
+692 KWSYGRM
-699 DMDLFGRVDN
+699 DMDLFGRIDN
-709 LFDRSYVGSVIVNE
+709 LFDREYVGSVIVNE

-729 EPAPGRNYGVGLNLA
+729 EPAPGRNYGIGLNLA

>member
-1 MKTDGENNHS
+1 
-11 VPLFNENNVNNFQ
+11 
-24 KITKGLT
+24 
-31 CGHMFRLVRFTSS
+31 
-44 SMKIL
+44 MKIL
-49 SVRTAAL
+49 SVRHAAL
-56 PALLFPLIA
+56 PALLLPLIA
-65 VAQPGTSD
+65 AAQAAD

-79 TAAPTAVSELDTPAA
+79 TAAPTTVSELDTPAA

-177 VDSLDVLRGP
+177 VDTIEVLRGP

-201 VTTQTGSQ
+201 VTSQTGTQ
-209 PPTIEASSYYGSFGT
+209 PPTVEASSYYGSFGT
-224 WHYGLKATGAVGD
+224 WHYGMKATGAVGN
-237 GTHAG
+237 GSHAG

-262 GARKNLANAKLGVRI
+262 GARKNLANARLGVRI

-286 FNSVDIKANDA
+286 LNSVDIKANDA
-297 GGLTYDEWRN
+297 GGLTADEWRD

-318 NTRKSTKQTQA
+318 NTRKNTRQTQA
-329 GLRYERQLSEQDDLS
+329 GLRYERQLSAQDDLS

-355 QYQSI
+355 QFQSI

-365 LNPSH
+365 LKPSH

-378 RHYQGIDTRWT
+378 RHYQGIDTRLT
-389 HRGELLVPVTFT
+389 HRGELLVPVTLT
-401 TGLDYENMSER
+401 AGLDYENMSER
-412 RKGVENFVMVNGAPQ
+412 RKGYENFVMVNGAPQ
-427 YGEEGNLRRNERNL
+427 YGEQGALRRNERNL
-441 MWNIDPY
+441 MWNVDPY

-474 NDYYVTP
+474 NDYYITP

-491 YHKWLPAGSLKYAVT
+491 YHKWLPAGSLKYALT
-506 EAWNVYLS
+506 DAWNVYLS

-534 SGLNFGLQPA
+534 SGLNFGLKPS

-577 DASSGGRTSY
+577 DSSSGGRTSY

-650 GYQPDRGWYAGS
+650 GYQSEQGWYAGS

-692 KWSYGKM
+692 KWSYGRM
-699 DMDLFGRVDN
+699 DMDLFGRIDN
-709 LFDRSYVGSVIVNE
+709 LFDREYVGSVIVNE

-729 EPAPGRNYGVGLNLA
+729 EPAPGRNYGIGLNLA

>member
-1 MKTDGENNHS
+1 
-11 VPLFNENNVNNFQ
+11 
-24 KITKGLT
+24 
-31 CGHMFRLVRFTSS
+31 
-44 SMKIL
+44 MKIL
-49 SVRTAAL
+49 SVRHAAL
-56 PALLFPLIA
+56 PALLLPLIA
-65 VAQPGTSD
+65 AAQAAD

-79 TAAPTAVSELDTPAA
+79 TAAPTTVSELDTPAA

-177 VDSLDVLRGP
+177 VDTIEVLRGP

-201 VTTQTGSQ
+201 VTSQTGTQ
-209 PPTIEASSYYGSFGT
+209 PPTVEASSYYGSFGT
-224 WHYGLKATGAVGD
+224 WHYGMKATGAVGD
-237 GTHAG
+237 GSHAG

-262 GARKNLANAKLGVRI
+262 GARKNLANARLGGRI

-286 FNSVDIKANDA
+286 LNSVDIKANDA
-297 GGLTYDEWRN
+297 GGLTADEWRD

-318 NTRKSTKQTQA
+318 NTRKNTRQTQA
-329 GLRYERQLSEQDDLS
+329 GLRYERQLSAQDDLS

-355 QYQSI
+355 QFQSI

-365 LNPSH
+365 LKPSH

-378 RHYQGIDTRWT
+378 RHYQGIDTRLT
-389 HRGELLVPVTFT
+389 HRGELLVPVTLT
-401 TGLDYENMSER
+401 AGLDYENMSER
-412 RKGVENFVMVNGAPQ
+412 RKGYENFVMVNGAPQ
-427 YGEEGNLRRNERNL
+427 YGEQGALRRNERNL
-441 MWNIDPY
+441 MWNVDPY

-474 NDYYVTP
+474 NDYYITP

-491 YHKWLPAGSLKYAVT
+491 YHKWLPAGSLKYALID
-506 EAWNVYLS
+506 AWNVYLS

-534 SGLNFGLQPA
+534 SGLNFGLKPS

-577 DASSGGRTSY
+577 DSSSGGRTSY

-650 GYQPDRGWYAGS
+650 GYQPEQGWYAGS

-692 KWSYGKM
+692 KWSYGRM
-699 DMDLFGRVDN
+699 DMDLFGRIDN
-709 LFDRSYVGSVIVNE
+709 LFDREYVGSVIVNE

-729 EPAPGRNYGVGLNLA
+729 EPAPGRNYGIGLNLA

>member
-1 MKTDGENNHS
+1 
-11 VPLFNENNVNNFQ
+11 
-24 KITKGLT
+24 
-31 CGHMFRLVRFTSS
+31 
-44 SMKIL
+44 MKIL
-49 SVRTAAL
+49 SVRHAAL
-56 PALLFPLIA
+56 PALLLPLIA
-65 VAQPGTSD
+65 AAQAAD

-79 TAAPTAVSELDTPAA
+79 TAAPTTVSELDTPAA

-177 VDSLDVLRGP
+177 VDTIEVLRGP

-201 VTTQTGSQ
+201 VTSQTGTQ
-209 PPTIEASSYYGSFGT
+209 PPTVEASSYYGSFGT
-224 WHYGLKATGAVGD
+224 WHYGMKATGAVGD
-237 GTHAG
+237 GSHAG

-262 GARKNLANAKLGVRI
+262 GARKNLANARLGVRI

-286 FNSVDIKANDA
+286 LNSVDIKANDA
-297 GGLTYDEWRN
+297 GGLTADEWRD

-318 NTRKSTKQTQA
+318 NTRKNTRQTQA
-329 GLRYERQLSEQDDLS
+329 GLRYERQLSAQDDLS

-355 QYQSI
+355 QFQSI

-365 LNPSH
+365 LKPSH

-378 RHYQGIDTRWT
+378 RHYQGIDTRLT
-389 HRGELLVPVTFT
+389 HRGELLVPVTLT
-401 TGLDYENMSER
+401 AGLDYENMSER
-412 RKGVENFVMVNGAPQ
+412 RKGYENFVMVNGAPQ
-427 YGEEGNLRRNERNL
+427 YGEQGALRRNERNL
-441 MWNIDPY
+441 MWNVDPY

-474 NDYYVTP
+474 NDYYITP

-491 YHKWLPAGSLKYAVT
+491 YHKWLPAGSLKYALT
-506 EAWNVYLS
+506 DAWNVYLS

-534 SGLNFGLQPA
+534 SGLNFGLKPS

-577 DASSGGRTSY
+577 DSSSGGRTSY

-597 MELGL
+597 M
-602 DQQFGESWRLKAAW
+602 
-616 TWLDA
+616 
-621 TYRTNVCDDASC
+621 
-633 NGNRIP
+633 
-639 GIARNMGYASF
+639 
-650 GYQPDRGWYAGS
+650 
-662 DIRYMSDIMANDENT
+662 
-677 AKAPSW
+677 
-683 TVVGLTTGY
+683 
-692 KWSYGKM
+692 
-699 DMDLFGRVDN
+699 
-709 LFDRSYVGSVIVNE
+709 
-723 SNGRYY
+723 
-729 EPAPGRNYGVGLNLA
+729 
-744 WRFE
+744 

>member
-1 MKTDGENNHS
+1 
-11 VPLFNENNVNNFQ
+11 
-24 KITKGLT
+24 
-31 CGHMFRLVRFTSS
+31 
-44 SMKIL
+44 MKIL
-49 SVRTAAL
+49 SVRHAAL
-56 PALLFPLIA
+56 PALLLPLIA
-65 VAQPGTSD
+65 AAQTAD

-79 TAAPTAVSELDTPAA
+79 TAAPTTVSELDTPAA

-177 VDSLDVLRGP
+177 VDTIEVLRGP

-201 VTTQTGSQ
+201 VTSQTGTQ
-209 PPTIEASSYYGSFGT
+209 PPTVEASSYYGSFGT
-224 WHYGLKATGAVGD
+224 WHYGMKATGAVGD
-237 GTHAG
+237 GSHAG

-262 GARKNLANAKLGVRI
+262 GARKNLANARLGVRI

-286 FNSVDIKANDA
+286 LNSVDIKANDA
-297 GGLTYDEWRN
+297 GGLTADEWRD

-318 NTRKSTKQTQA
+318 NTRKNTRQTQA
-329 GLRYERQLSEQDDLS
+329 GLRYERQLSAQDDLS

-355 QYQSI
+355 QFQSI
-360 PRAPQ
+360 PRTPQ
-365 LNPSH
+365 LKPSH

-378 RHYQGIDTRWT
+378 RHYQGIDTRLT
-389 HRGELLVPVTFT
+389 HRGELLVPVTLT
-401 TGLDYENMSER
+401 AGLDYENMSER
-412 RKGVENFVMVNGAPQ
+412 RKGYENFVMVNGAPQ
-427 YGEEGNLRRNERNL
+427 YGEQGALRRNERNL
-441 MWNIDPY
+441 MWNVDPY
-448 LQTQWQL
+448 LQTKWQL

-474 NDYYVTP
+474 NDYYITP

-491 YHKWLPAGSLKYAVT
+491 YHKWLPAGSLKYALT
-506 EAWNVYLS
+506 DAWNVYLS

-534 SGLNFGLQPA
+534 SGLNFGLKPS

-555 RIGNGLFTAA
+555 RLGNGLLTAA

-577 DASSGGRTSY
+577 DSSSGGRTSY

-650 GYQPDRGWYAGS
+650 GYQPEQGWYAGS

-692 KWSYGKM
+692 KWSYGRM

-709 LFDRSYVGSVIVNE
+709 LFDREYVGSVIVNE

-729 EPAPGRNYGVGLNLA
+729 EPAPGRNYGIGLNLA